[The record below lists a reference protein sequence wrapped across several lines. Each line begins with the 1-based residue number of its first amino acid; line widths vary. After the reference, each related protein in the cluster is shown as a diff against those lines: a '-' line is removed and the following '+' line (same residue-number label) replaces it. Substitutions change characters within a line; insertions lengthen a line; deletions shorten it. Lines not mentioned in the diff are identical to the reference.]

1 MKRFLYVL
9 MLLNSYLALSQDI
22 PEKLLLSSKAFS
34 ENQSLYPIY
43 RIDLIIFSH
52 KQVNE
57 KDKQEQ
63 FPELDRFI
71 YSPDLLKLLDTP
83 NLLVKKE
90 AIKEGLVPSSQVIQS
105 IDLSKKLN
113 PIEVEEVKSIDNDKN
128 SDVALLPYEYFEL
141 IKNNGL
147 NKRFVNRLNKRN
159 EYEVLFHGSWF
170 QPLFQEDLSSP
181 IYIQGENEIN
191 GVHGELLLYK
201 ERFLHSD
208 LRLRLSESTNEDQG
222 FTSVKLYNFNNLL
235 KLSKAQNRFI
245 SFFKSIGED
254 FISFSSWILRTKE
267 FSPVST
273 TVETPLT
280 VNSNYRDLYE
290 INQQIKMKEN
300 SYHYIDHPFF
310 GAVIKVSLWPSE

>member
-1 MKRFLYVL
+1 
-9 MLLNSYLALSQDI
+9 MLLNYYLVFGQEI

-52 KQVNE
+52 KQINE
-57 KDKQEQ
+57 RDKKEQ
-63 FPELDRFI
+63 FPTLNRFV
-71 YSPDLLKLLDTP
+71 YSPDLLKLLDVP

-90 AIKEGLVPSSQVIQS
+90 AIDEGLVPSSQVIQS
-105 IDLSKKLN
+105 IDLGQPLN
-113 PIEVEEVKSIDNDKN
+113 PIEVEEVESIDIDKN
-128 SDVALLPYEYFEL
+128 SDFTLLPYEYFEL

-147 NKRFVNRLNKRN
+147 NKGFVNRLNNRK

-170 QPLFQEDLSSP
+170 QPLFQADLSSP
-181 IYIQGENEIN
+181 VYIQGKNEIN
-191 GVHGELLLYK
+191 GIHGELLLYK
-201 ERFLHSD
+201 ERFLHSE
-208 LRLRLSESTNEDQG
+208 LRLRLSESTNEGQE
-222 FTSVKLYNFNNLL
+222 FTAVKLYNFNNLL

-254 FISFSSWILRTKE
+254 FISFSSWVLRTKE

-273 TVETPLT
+273 NVETPLT
-280 VNSNYRDLYE
+280 VNSYYRDLYE

-310 GAVIKVSLWPSE
+310 GAVIKVSLWPSD